1 MRRKLVFLL
10 ASLSLA
16 TAVHAQTFR
25 EWQDPGVNA
34 VNRAPMHTH
43 YFAYENEGLALAGCP
58 AATLPPDILWKVAGH
73 PLTEEGVDGFI
84 RDWESVYG
92 KGVKVTDLPD
102 SKGKKKA
109 SARK

>member
-58 AATLPPDILWKVAGH
+58 ESSANYLSVGGDWKFNWVA
-73 PLTEEGVDGFI
+73 DA
-84 RDWESVYG
+84 
-92 KGVKVTDLPD
+92 DLRPT
-102 SKGKKKA
+102 
-109 SARK
+109 